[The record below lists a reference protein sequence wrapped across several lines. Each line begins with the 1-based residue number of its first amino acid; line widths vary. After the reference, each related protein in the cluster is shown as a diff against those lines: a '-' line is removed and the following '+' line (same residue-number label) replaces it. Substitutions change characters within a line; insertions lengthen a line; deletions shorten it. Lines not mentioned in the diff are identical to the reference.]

1 MINKTGSSKE
11 RGNLTMSY
19 LNAELTIDEI
29 KGYIENI
36 DLNALHGIL
45 VSLYHLNQVR
55 QLLGDTGVQLATV
68 VAYPLGCLT
77 TKTKIEQL
85 RYAVEMNATEIYYQL
100 NYNALKTADWDYVNG
115 EIQSINSFRREGI
128 KIIPILETKLMN
140 AAEKLRIYQIVVKNN
155 LKYVQLGSRIVG
167 PATNEDISEFVN
179 HYSVNIERV
188 GIYNQR
194 LACTGKAGIWSEFL
208 IR

>member
-19 LNAELTIDEI
+19 INAELTIDEI

-77 TKTKIEQL
+77 PKTKIEQL

-140 AAEKLRIYQIVVKNN
+140 AAEKLRIYQIVAK
-155 LKYVQLGSRIVG
+155 I
-167 PATNEDISEFVN
+167 I
-179 HYSVNIERV
+179 
-188 GIYNQR
+188 
-194 LACTGKAGIWSEFL
+194 
-208 IR
+208 